1 MKNKMRVYN
10 YQADYRESY
19 NRDEESGFA
28 DKKLGEERRERIHG
42 MLCEEPWARSQTA
55 LAAVW
60 PYTLHS
66 TSMSLC
72 PTEWTYIASKISFPL
87 PLIHKTSSLPSPTL
101 FSETL
106 SVLAHPCKRL
116 GCISTWAT
124 DTSQLFSTDIFP
136 LLCS

>member
-1 MKNKMRVYN
+1 MRVYN

-72 PTEWTYIASKISFPL
+72 TPFPILFFTWGEKDRNYVL
-87 PLIHKTSSLPSPTL
+87 PRVI
-101 FSETL
+101 
-106 SVLAHPCKRL
+106 V
-116 GCISTWAT
+116 
-124 DTSQLFSTDIFP
+124 
-136 LLCS
+136 